1 MGTRLIIRCERNPSS
16 VERMII
22 SWECIHAAHTC
33 SHVCVFP
40 MDAIGPGRGLYH
52 DYMVSAPYNEPG
64 RIPRRYLHS
73 APRNHPPPPLELA
86 QGCVLDEWS
95 AILLSYQWPDLTLY
109 RDDRQH
115 NPRPVKPL
123 IFTDCM

>member
-1 MGTRLIIRCERNPSS
+1 MITWYRRLTMSQEEFR
-16 VERMII
+16 VGI
-22 SWECIHAAHTC
+22 SI
-33 SHVCVFP
+33 
-40 MDAIGPGRGLYH
+40 
-52 DYMVSAPYNEPG
+52 
-64 RIPRRYLHS
+64 LH
-73 APRNHPPPPLELA
+73 PVTTPPLPLKLA

-95 AILLSYQWPDLTLY
+95 AILLSYQWSDLTLY